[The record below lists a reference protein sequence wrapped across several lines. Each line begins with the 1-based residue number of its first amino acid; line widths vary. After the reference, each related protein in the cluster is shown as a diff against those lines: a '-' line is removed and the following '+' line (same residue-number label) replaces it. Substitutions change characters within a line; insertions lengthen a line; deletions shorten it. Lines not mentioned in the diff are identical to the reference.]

1 MPLLGY
7 SGGLPLDFYDLV
19 QSTFTAMNKFA
30 WYLTALLATGSV
42 FKDATVQVASA
53 QYLLGLGTADITG
66 YVYFDRIVSKLY
78 THLLSGQL

>member
-7 SGGLPLDFYDLV
+7 GVGLPLDFYDLL

-30 WYLTALLATGSV
+30 WYLTALLATSSAV
-42 FKDATVQVASA
+42 KDAAVQVASA

-66 YVYFDRIVSKLY
+66 CVCLDTIIYKS
-78 THLLSGQL
+78 

>member
-7 SGGLPLDFYDLV
+7 SGGLPLDFYDLL

-30 WYLTALLATGSV
+30 WYFTAFLATNSV
-42 FKDATVQVASA
+42 FKDAAVQVASA

-66 YVYFDRIVSKLY
+66 YVYFDIIVSQAY
-78 THLLSGQL
+78 THRHVDQS